1 MNDDLDR
8 KLRESLQ
15 RGTLPGAPES
25 LRQRLAQLPAEPAPA
40 RFAGF
45 LSGIRLAAL
54 GTAFAMVVAFVIV
67 ARSLPGPGGVGPAGS
82 VSGLRPSTA
91 PGTPPSSAAS
101 PGALGSPI
109 SPPSGGP
116 TPAPSASSALTS
128 PPPEPSGTVFVCGS
142 SVLAKTTSTSVGIS
156 DVRIG
161 SHPGAYDRIVFEFN
175 GSGRPQLTV
184 APATP
189 PFVEDASGQP
199 VNVPGRLFLSLKL
212 FGASGYPTYSG
223 PSSFMPDYANLE
235 ALVNTGDYEGYVTW
249 IAGLQGPACYHVSTL
264 SGPTRIVVDVE
275 EP

>member
-1 MNDDLDR
+1 MNDDLDQ
-8 KLRESLQ
+8 KLRESLH
-15 RGTLPGAPES
+15 RGTLPAAPES
-25 LRQRLAQLPAEPAPA
+25 LRQRLAQLPGEPAPA
-40 RFAGF
+40 RFAGL

-54 GTAFAMVVAFVIV
+54 GTAFAMVVAFVVV
-67 ARSLPGPGGVGPAGS
+67 ARSLPGPGSVGPAGS
-82 VSGLRPSTA
+82 VTGLRPSA
-91 PGTPPSSAAS
+91 GPSASPSLAAS
-101 PGALGSPI
+101 PSAPGL
-109 SPPSGGP
+109 PSGAP
-116 TPAPSASSALTS
+116 TPAPSASSALAS
-128 PPPEPSGTVFVCGS
+128 PPPEPSGTVFVCGTT
-142 SVLAKTTSTSVGIS
+142 VLPKTTSTSVGIS
-156 DVRIG
+156 DVRVG

-175 GSGRPQLTV
+175 SSARPQLTV

-235 ALVNTGDYEGYVTW
+235 SLVNTGDYEGYVTW

-264 SGPTRIVVDVE
+264 TGPTRIVVDVE